1 MKRILL
7 LISIILFVTVPAFS
21 NHITGGEMFYTLVSQ
36 NGNSYTYQVTL
47 KLYRDCFSTGAQ
59 LDASAPI
66 AIYDKST
73 GTMFW
78 SSSIP
83 RTQMATLNLGSP
95 DPCINN
101 PPAVCYEVGFYTFE
115 VTLPGSVSGYT
126 IAYQRCCRI
135 AGINNLIGSSSVGA
149 TYTAEIPGTSLLPN
163 APANNSAKFAGTDT
177 VIVCANNAFSYSFA
191 ATDDDG
197 DLLSYSFCDAFTG
210 GTSSA
215 PAPNPPSGPP
225 YSWVPYS
232 GGGFNG
238 SSPLGSAISI
248 NTSTGLLSGIAP
260 AAGIYVVTVCVSEIR
275 SGVTI
280 ATQRKDLQIKVGDC
294 DRARAT
300 LNPEYVSCDVT
311 GDPFT
316 LTFSNN
322 TPSALINSY
331 NWDFGDLASGA
342 NNTSTVP
349 NPSHT
354 FSDTG
359 VYTIKLVT
367 NRGQACSDSATAIV
381 KVFPGF
387 FPGFTTVGICY
398 LNPVQFIDTT
408 RTVYGTVS
416 SWSWNFGDLTTLADT
431 SHQQRPTW
439 QYPGPGPKTVSFI
452 VASNKGC
459 IDTVTQVLDLLDRP
473 PLSVAFKD
481 TLICINDNVQ
491 LQAIGTGNFSWTPL
505 VNIINP
511 NTATPT
517 VNPTTTTTYTVELE
531 NSGCRNQDTV
541 RVRVVGFVTLNEM
554 ADTTI
559 CATDPVQLQV
569 SSDGLQF
576 QWTPA
581 PAVSNATIQNPVGI
595 AGGTQTYTVTA
606 TIGSCRATKDINV
619 FAVPYP
625 IANAGN
631 DTTLC
636 YNTPGQLNGSH
647 DGSSFTW
654 TPVNYLSN
662 PNILNPVVTPPRTTQ
677 YVLSSFDTRGCP
689 KPGRDTVLITLL
701 PKIQPFA
708 GRDTAVIIG
717 QPLQFNAEGGLSY
730 LWTPSTGLSNP
741 GIANPIGIYDG
752 SFDDIRYRVDVFNA
766 AGCFDSAFIHV
777 KIFKTV
783 PSIFV
788 PTAFTP
794 NNDGLNDVIRPIAV
808 GMKEIR
814 YFRIYNRWGQ
824 LVFHTTTN
832 GQGWDGRINGSPQA
846 TNVFVWMVSA
856 TDYLGNPYFRKGTV
870 TLIR

>member
-7 LISIILFVTVPAFS
+7 FISISFFLSVPAFA

-36 NGNSYTYQVTL
+36 NGNDYTYRVTL

-66 AIYDKST
+66 AIYDRTT
-73 GTMFW
+73 GVMVW

-83 RTQMATLNLGSP
+83 RTQMATLSLGSP

-101 PPAVCYEVGFYTFE
+101 PPAVCYEVGYYTFD
-115 VTLPGSVSGYT
+115 VTLPASVSGYT

-135 AGINNLIGSSSVGA
+135 SGINNLIGSSSVGA
-149 TYTAEIPGTSLLPN
+149 TYTAEIPGTLFLAT
-163 APANNSAKFAGTDT
+163 APANNSAKFVGTDT

-191 ATDDDG
+191 AIDDDPN
-197 DLLSYSFCDAFTG
+197 DILSYTFCDAYTG

-238 SSPLGSAISI
+238 SSPLGSNISI
-248 NTSTGLLSGIAP
+248 NPTTGLLSGIAP

-275 SGVTI
+275 NGVTI

-294 DRARAT
+294 DRATAT
-300 LNPEYVSCDVT
+300 LNPQYISCD
-311 GDPFT
+311 GFT

-322 TPSALINSY
+322 TPSALINTY
-331 NWDFGDLASGA
+331 NWSFGDPASGA
-342 NNTSTVP
+342 NNISTLATP
-349 NPSHT
+349 THT

-367 NRGQACSDSATAIV
+367 NLNQPCSDSATAIV
-381 KVFPGF
+381 KVYPGF
-387 FPGFTTVGICY
+387 FPGFTTAGICY

-408 RTVYGTVS
+408 RTVYGTVNG
-416 SWSWNFGDLTTLADT
+416 WSWNFGDLTTLADT
-431 SHQQRPTW
+431 SHQQHPSW
-439 QYPGPGPKTVSFI
+439 QYPGPGPKTINFI
-452 VASNKGC
+452 VTSSKGC
-459 IDTVTQVLDLLDRP
+459 IDTVTQVLDLLDKP
-473 PLSVAFKD
+473 PLSVAFND
-481 TLICINDNVQ
+481 TLICITDNVQ

-505 VNIINP
+505 VNIVNA

-517 VNPTTTTTYTVELE
+517 VTPSVTTTYQVELE
-531 NSGCRNQDTV
+531 SSGCRNYDTV
-541 RVRVVGFVTLNEM
+541 RVRVVDRVTLSARADTTSCQGDPVQLSLITDGLQYIWSPAATLSNPTVINPIATPTVTTTYQVIARIGSCTATDDLTVFVVPYPFVTL
-554 ADTTI
+554 APDTTI
-559 CATDPVQLQV
+559 C
-569 SSDGLQF
+569 
-576 QWTPA
+576 
-581 PAVSNATIQNPVGI
+581 
-595 AGGTQTYTVTA
+595 
-606 TIGSCRATKDINV
+606 
-619 FAVPYP
+619 
-625 IANAGN
+625 
-631 DTTLC
+631 
-636 YNTPGQLNGSH
+636 YNTPAQLYGTFR
-647 DGSSFTW
+647 GTSFTW
-654 TPVNYLSN
+654 TPANSLNN
-662 PNILNPVVTPPRTTQ
+662 PNIINPVATPPRTTN
-677 YVLSSFDTRGCP
+677 YILSVFDTLGCP
-689 KPGRDTVLITLL
+689 KPGRDSMLVTVL
-701 PKIQPFA
+701 PKIIPFA

-717 QPLQFNAEGGLSY
+717 QPLQFNAEGGVSY

-741 GIANPIGIYDG
+741 TIANPIGIYDG
-752 SFDDIRYRVDVFNA
+752 SFDNIRYRVDVFNA
-766 AGCFDSAFIHV
+766 AGCSDSAFVNV
-777 KIFKTV
+777 KIFKTA

-808 GMKEIR
+808 GMREIK

-824 LVFHTTTN
+824 MVFHTTTN

>member
-1 MKRILL
+1 MKRILFF
-7 LISIILFVTVPAFS
+7 ISISIFVTLPAFA

-36 NGNSYTYQVTL
+36 NGNDYTYRVTL

-66 AIYDKST
+66 AIYNKST
-73 GTMFW
+73 GVMVW

-83 RTQMATLNLGSP
+83 RTQMATLSLGSP

-101 PPAVCYEVGFYTFE
+101 PPAVCYEVGYYTFD
-115 VTLPGSVSGYT
+115 VTLPGTGNGYT

-135 AGINNLIGSSSVGA
+135 SGINNLIGSSSVGA
-149 TYTAEIPGTSLLPN
+149 TYTAEIPGTILLSN
-163 APANNSAKFAGTDT
+163 APANNSAKFIGPDT
-177 VIVCANNAFSYSFA
+177 VIVCANNAFLYSFA

-197 DLLSYSFCDAFTG
+197 DALSYSFCDAFTG

-238 SSPLGSAISI
+238 SSPLGSTITI

-275 SGVTI
+275 NGVTI

-294 DRARAT
+294 DRATAT
-300 LNPEYVSCDVT
+300 LSPEYVSCDVT

-316 LTFSNN
+316 LAFSNN
-322 TPSALINSY
+322 TPSALISTY
-331 NWDFGDLASGA
+331 YWEFGDPASGV
-342 NNTSTVP
+342 NNTSSLAT
-349 NPSHT
+349 PSHT

-367 NRGQACSDSATAIV
+367 NRNQPCSDSATAIV

-387 FPGFTTVGICY
+387 FPGFTTAGICY

-408 RTVYGTVS
+408 RTVYGTVN
-416 SWSWNFGDLTTLADT
+416 SWSWSFGDLTTLADT
-431 SHQQRPTW
+431 SHQQHPSW
-439 QYPGPGPKTVSFI
+439 QYPGAGPKTINFI
-452 VASNKGC
+452 VTSSKGC
-459 IDTVTQVLDLLDRP
+459 IDTVTQVLNLLDRP
-473 PLSVAFKD
+473 PLSVAFND
-481 TLICINDNVQ
+481 TLICITDNVQ

-505 VNIINP
+505 VNIINA

-517 VNPTTTTTYTVELE
+517 VTPTVTTTYRVELE
-531 NSGCRNQDTV
+531 SSGCRNYDTV
-541 RVRVVGFVTLNEM
+541 RVRVVDRVTLSARADTTSCQGDPVQLSLITDGLQYIWSPAATLSNPTVINPIATPTVTTTYQVIARIGSCTATDDLTVFVVPYPFVTL
-554 ADTTI
+554 APDTTI
-559 CATDPVQLQV
+559 C
-569 SSDGLQF
+569 
-576 QWTPA
+576 
-581 PAVSNATIQNPVGI
+581 
-595 AGGTQTYTVTA
+595 
-606 TIGSCRATKDINV
+606 
-619 FAVPYP
+619 
-625 IANAGN
+625 
-631 DTTLC
+631 
-636 YNTPGQLNGSH
+636 YNTPAQLYGTFR
-647 DGSSFTW
+647 GTSFTW
-654 TPVNYLSN
+654 TPANSLNN
-662 PNILNPVVTPPRTTQ
+662 PNIINPIATPPRTTN
-677 YVLSSFDTRGCP
+677 YILSVFDTLGCP
-689 KPGRDTVLITLL
+689 KPGRDSMLVTVL
-701 PKIQPFA
+701 PKIIPFA

-717 QPLQFNAEGGLSY
+717 QPLQFNAEGGVSY

-741 GIANPIGIYDG
+741 TIANPIGIYDG
-752 SFDDIRYRVDVFNA
+752 SFDNIRYRVDVFNA
-766 AGCFDSAFIHV
+766 AGCSDSAFVNV
-777 KIFKTV
+777 KIFKTA

-808 GMKEIR
+808 GMKEIK

-824 LVFHTTTN
+824 MVFHTTTN

-856 TDYLGNPYFRKGTV
+856 TDYLGNPYFQKGTV

>member
-7 LISIILFVTVPAFS
+7 FISISLFLSVPAFA

-36 NGNSYTYQVTL
+36 SGNDYTYRVTL

-66 AIYDKST
+66 AVYNKTT
-73 GTMFW
+73 GVMVW

-83 RTQMATLNLGSP
+83 RTQMTTLSLGSP

-101 PPAVCYEVGFYTFE
+101 PPAVCYEVGYYTFD
-115 VTLPGSVSGYT
+115 VTLPASVSGYT

-135 AGINNLIGSSSVGA
+135 SGINNLIGSSSVGA
-149 TYTAEIPGTSLLPN
+149 TYTAEIPGTSLLAN
-163 APANNSAKFAGTDT
+163 APANNSAKFIGPDT
-177 VIVCANNAFSYSFA
+177 VIVCANNAFLYSFA

-197 DLLSYSFCDAFTG
+197 DALSYSFCDAFTG

-238 SSPLGSAISI
+238 SSPLGSNINI

-275 SGVTI
+275 NGVTI

-294 DRARAT
+294 DRATAT
-300 LNPEYVSCDVT
+300 LDPQYISCD
-311 GDPFT
+311 GFT

-322 TPSALINSY
+322 TPSALINTY
-331 NWDFGDLASGA
+331 NWSFGDPASGA
-342 NNTSTVP
+342 NNISTLATP
-349 NPSHT
+349 THT

-359 VYTIKLVT
+359 IYTIKLVT
-367 NRGQACSDSATAIV
+367 NLNQPCSDSATAIV
-381 KVFPGF
+381 KVYPGF
-387 FPGFTTVGICY
+387 FPGFTTAGICY

-408 RTVYGTVS
+408 RTVYGTVN

-431 SHQQRPTW
+431 SHQQHPSW
-439 QYPGPGPKTVSFI
+439 QYPGPGPKTINFI
-452 VASNKGC
+452 VTSSKGC
-459 IDTVTQVLDLLDRP
+459 IDTVTQVLDLLDKP
-473 PLSVAFKD
+473 PLSVAFND
-481 TLICINDNVQ
+481 TLICITDNVQ

-505 VNIINP
+505 VNIINA

-517 VNPTTTTTYTVELE
+517 VTPSVTTTYQVELE
-531 NSGCRNQDTV
+531 SSGCRNYDTV
-541 RVRVVGFVTLNEM
+541 RVKVVDRVTLSARADTTSCQGDPVQLSLITDGLQYIWSPAATLSNPTIINPIATPTVTTTYQVIARIGSCIATDDLTVFVVPYPFVTL
-554 ADTTI
+554 APDTTI
-559 CATDPVQLQV
+559 C
-569 SSDGLQF
+569 
-576 QWTPA
+576 
-581 PAVSNATIQNPVGI
+581 
-595 AGGTQTYTVTA
+595 
-606 TIGSCRATKDINV
+606 
-619 FAVPYP
+619 
-625 IANAGN
+625 
-631 DTTLC
+631 
-636 YNTPGQLNGSH
+636 YNTPAQLYGTFR
-647 DGSSFTW
+647 GTSFTW
-654 TPVNYLSN
+654 TPANSLNN
-662 PNILNPVVTPPRTTQ
+662 PNIINPIATPPRTTN
-677 YVLSSFDTRGCP
+677 YILSVFDTLGCP
-689 KPGRDTVLITLL
+689 KPGRDSILVTVL
-701 PKIQPFA
+701 PKIIPFA

-717 QPLQFNAEGGLSY
+717 QPLQFNAEGGVSY

-741 GIANPIGIYDG
+741 TIANPIGIYDG
-752 SFDDIRYRVDVFNA
+752 SFDNIRYRVDVFNA
-766 AGCFDSAFIHV
+766 AGCSDSAFVNV
-777 KIFKTV
+777 KIFKTA

-808 GMKEIR
+808 GMKEIK

-824 LVFHTTTN
+824 MVFHTTTN
-832 GQGWDGRINGSPQA
+832 GQGWDGRINGSQQA

>member
-7 LISIILFVTVPAFS
+7 FILISFFLSVPVFA

-36 NGNSYTYQVTL
+36 NGNDYTYRVTL

-66 AIYDKST
+66 AVYNKST
-73 GTMFW
+73 GVMVW

-83 RTQMATLNLGSP
+83 RTQMTTLSLGSP

-101 PPAVCYEVGFYTFE
+101 PPAVCYEVGYYTFE
-115 VTLPGSVSGYT
+115 VTLPGSVGGYT
-126 IAYQRCCRI
+126 VAYQRCCRI

-149 TYTAEIPGTSLLPN
+149 TYTAEIPGTLFLAT
-163 APANNSAKFAGTDT
+163 APANNSAKFVGTDT
-177 VIVCANNAFSYSFA
+177 VIVCANNAFLYSFA

-197 DLLSYSFCDAFTG
+197 DALSYSFCDAFTG

-232 GGGFNG
+232 GGGFSG
-238 SSPLGSAISI
+238 SAPLGSAISI

-260 AAGIYVVTVCVSEIR
+260 AAGIYVVTVCVAEIR
-275 SGVTI
+275 NGVTI

-294 DRARAT
+294 DRATAT

-331 NWDFGDLASGA
+331 NWDFGDLASGV
-342 NNTSTVP
+342 NNTSSLAT
-349 NPSHT
+349 PSHT

-367 NRGQACSDSATAIV
+367 NRNQPCSDSATAIV

-387 FPGFTTVGICY
+387 FPGFTTAGICY

-408 RTVYGTVS
+408 RTVYGTVN
-416 SWSWNFGDLTTLADT
+416 SWSWNFGDLTTVADT
-431 SHQQRPTW
+431 SHQQHPIW
-439 QYPGPGPKTVSFI
+439 QYPGPGPKTINFI
-452 VASNKGC
+452 VTSSKGC
-459 IDTVTQVLDLLDRP
+459 VDTVTTVLDLLDKP

-481 TLICINDNVQ
+481 TLICITDNVQ

-517 VNPTTTTTYTVELE
+517 VSPTVTTTYTVELE
-531 NSGCRNQDTV
+531 SSGCRNRDTV
-541 RVRVVGFVTLNEM
+541 RVRVVDRVTLSARADTTSCQGDPVQLNLITDGLQYIWSPAATLNNPTIINPIATPTVTTTYQVIARIGSCTATDDLTVFVVPYPFVTL
-554 ADTTI
+554 APDTTI
-559 CATDPVQLQV
+559 C
-569 SSDGLQF
+569 
-576 QWTPA
+576 
-581 PAVSNATIQNPVGI
+581 
-595 AGGTQTYTVTA
+595 
-606 TIGSCRATKDINV
+606 
-619 FAVPYP
+619 
-625 IANAGN
+625 
-631 DTTLC
+631 
-636 YNTPGQLNGSH
+636 YNTPAQLYGTFR
-647 DGSSFTW
+647 GTSFIW
-654 TPVNYLSN
+654 TPSNSLNN
-662 PNILNPVVTPPRTTQ
+662 PNIINPIATPPRTTN
-677 YVLSSFDTRGCP
+677 YILSVFDTLGCP
-689 KPGRDTVLITLL
+689 KPGRDSMLVTVL
-701 PKIQPFA
+701 PKIRPFA

-717 QPLQFNAEGGLSY
+717 QPLQFNAEGGVSY

-741 GIANPIGIYDG
+741 TIANPVGIYDG
-752 SFDDIRYRVDVFNA
+752 SFDNIRYRVDVFNA
-766 AGCFDSAFIHV
+766 AGCSDSAFVNV
-777 KIFKTV
+777 KIFKTA

-808 GMKEIR
+808 GMKEIK

-824 LVFHTTTN
+824 MVFSTTTN

>member
-7 LISIILFVTVPAFS
+7 FISISIFVTLPAFA
-21 NHITGGEMFYTLVSQ
+21 NHITGGEMSYTLVSQ
-36 NGNSYTYQVTL
+36 NGNDYTYRVTL

-66 AIYDKST
+66 AIYNKST
-73 GTMFW
+73 GIMVW

-83 RTQMATLNLGSP
+83 RTQMTTLSLGSP

-101 PPAVCYEVGFYTFE
+101 PPAVCYEVGYYTFD
-115 VTLPGSVSGYT
+115 VTLPGTGNGYT

-135 AGINNLIGSSSVGA
+135 SGINNLIGSSSVGA
-149 TYTAEIPGTSLLPN
+149 TYTAEIPGTILLSN
-163 APANNSAKFAGTDT
+163 APANNSAKFIGPDT
-177 VIVCANNAFSYSFA
+177 VIVCANNAFLYSFA

-197 DLLSYSFCDAFTG
+197 DALSYSFCDAFTG

-238 SSPLGSAISI
+238 SSPLGSNISI
-248 NTSTGLLSGIAP
+248 NPTTGLLSGIAP

-275 SGVTI
+275 NGVTI

-294 DRARAT
+294 DRATAT
-300 LNPEYVSCDVT
+300 LNPQYISCD
-311 GDPFT
+311 GFT

-322 TPSALINSY
+322 TPSALINTY
-331 NWDFGDLASGA
+331 NWSFGDPASGA
-342 NNTSTVP
+342 NNISTLATP
-349 NPSHT
+349 THT

-367 NRGQACSDSATAIV
+367 NLNQPCSDSATAIV
-381 KVFPGF
+381 KVYPGF
-387 FPGFTTVGICY
+387 FPGFTTAGICY

-408 RTVYGTVS
+408 RTVYGTVN

-431 SHQQRPTW
+431 SHQQHPSW
-439 QYPGPGPKTVSFI
+439 QYPGPGPKTINFI
-452 VASNKGC
+452 VTSSKGC
-459 IDTVTQVLDLLDRP
+459 IDTVTQVLDLLDKP
-473 PLSVAFKD
+473 PLSVAFND
-481 TLICINDNVQ
+481 TLICITDNVQ

-505 VNIINP
+505 VNIVNA

-517 VNPTTTTTYTVELE
+517 VTPSVTTTYQVELE
-531 NSGCRNQDTV
+531 SSGCRNYDTV
-541 RVRVVGFVTLNEM
+541 RVRVVDRVTLSARADTTSCQGDPVQLSLITDGLQYIWSPAATLSNPTVINPIATPTVTTTYQVIARIGSCTATDDLTVFVVPYPFVTL
-554 ADTTI
+554 APDTTI
-559 CATDPVQLQV
+559 C
-569 SSDGLQF
+569 
-576 QWTPA
+576 
-581 PAVSNATIQNPVGI
+581 
-595 AGGTQTYTVTA
+595 
-606 TIGSCRATKDINV
+606 
-619 FAVPYP
+619 
-625 IANAGN
+625 
-631 DTTLC
+631 
-636 YNTPGQLNGSH
+636 YNTPAQLYGTFR
-647 DGSSFTW
+647 GTSFTW
-654 TPVNYLSN
+654 TPANSLNN
-662 PNILNPVVTPPRTTQ
+662 PNIINPVATPPRTTN
-677 YVLSSFDTRGCP
+677 YILSVFDTLGCP
-689 KPGRDTVLITLL
+689 KPGRDSMLVTVL
-701 PKIQPFA
+701 PKIIPFA

-717 QPLQFNAEGGLSY
+717 QPLQFNAEGGVSY

-741 GIANPIGIYDG
+741 TIANPIGIYDG
-752 SFDDIRYRVDVFNA
+752 SFDNIRYRVDVFNA
-766 AGCFDSAFIHV
+766 AGCSDSAFVNV
-777 KIFKTV
+777 KIFKTA

-808 GMKEIR
+808 GMREIK

-824 LVFHTTTN
+824 MVFSTTTN
-832 GQGWDGRINGSPQA
+832 GHGWDGRINGSQQA

>member
-7 LISIILFVTVPAFS
+7 LISISFFVTVPTFA
-21 NHITGGEMFYTLVSQ
+21 NHITGGEMYYTLVSQ
-36 NGNSYTYQVTL
+36 SGNDYTYRVTL

-73 GTMFW
+73 GLMVW

-83 RTQMATLNLGSP
+83 RTQMVTLSLGSP

-101 PPAVCYEVGFYTFE
+101 PPAVCYEVGYYTFD
-115 VTLPGSVSGYT
+115 VTLPATVNGYT
-126 IAYQRCCRI
+126 ISYQRCCRI
-135 AGINNLIGSSSVGA
+135 SGINNLIGSSSVGA
-149 TYTAEIPGTSLLPN
+149 TYTAEIPGTLFLAT
-163 APANNSAKFAGTDT
+163 APANNSAKFVGTDT

-191 ATDDDG
+191 AVDDDPN
-197 DLLSYSFCDAFTG
+197 DILSYTFCDAFTG

-238 SSPLGSAISI
+238 SAPLGSNISI
-248 NTSTGLLSGIAP
+248 NPTTGLLSGIAP
-260 AAGIYVVTVCVSEIR
+260 AAGIYVVTVCVNEIR
-275 SGVTI
+275 NGVTI

-294 DRARAT
+294 DRATAT
-300 LNPEYVSCDVT
+300 LNPQYISCD
-311 GDPFT
+311 GFT

-322 TPSALINSY
+322 TPSALINTY
-331 NWDFGDLASGA
+331 NWSFGDPASGA
-342 NNTSTVP
+342 NNISTLATP
-349 NPSHT
+349 THT

-367 NRGQACSDSATAIV
+367 NLNQPCSDSATAIV
-381 KVFPGF
+381 KVYPGF
-387 FPGFTTVGICY
+387 FPGFTTAGICY

-408 RTVYGTVS
+408 RTVYGTVN

-431 SHQQRPTW
+431 SHQQHPSW
-439 QYPGPGPKTVSFI
+439 QYPGPGPKTINFI
-452 VASNKGC
+452 VTSSKGC
-459 IDTVTQVLDLLDRP
+459 IDTVTQVLDLLDKP
-473 PLSVAFKD
+473 PLSVAFND
-481 TLICINDNVQ
+481 TLICITDNVQ

-505 VNIINP
+505 VNIVNA

-517 VNPTTTTTYTVELE
+517 VTPSVTTTYQVELE
-531 NSGCRNQDTV
+531 SSGCRNYDTV
-541 RVRVVGFVTLNEM
+541 RVRVVDRVTLSARADTTSCQGDPVQLSLITDGLQYIWSPAATLSNPTVINPIATPTVTTTYQVIARIGSCTATDDLTVFVVPYPFVTL
-554 ADTTI
+554 APDTTI
-559 CATDPVQLQV
+559 C
-569 SSDGLQF
+569 
-576 QWTPA
+576 
-581 PAVSNATIQNPVGI
+581 
-595 AGGTQTYTVTA
+595 
-606 TIGSCRATKDINV
+606 
-619 FAVPYP
+619 
-625 IANAGN
+625 
-631 DTTLC
+631 
-636 YNTPGQLNGSH
+636 YNTPAQLYGTFR
-647 DGSSFTW
+647 GTSFTW
-654 TPVNYLSN
+654 TPANSLNN
-662 PNILNPVVTPPRTTQ
+662 PNIINPVATPPRTTN
-677 YVLSSFDTRGCP
+677 YILSVFDTLGCP
-689 KPGRDTVLITLL
+689 KPGRDSMLVTVL
-701 PKIQPFA
+701 PKIIPFA

-717 QPLQFNAEGGLSY
+717 QPLQFNAEGGVSY

-741 GIANPIGIYDG
+741 TIANPIGIYDG
-752 SFDDIRYRVDVFNA
+752 SFDNIRYRVDVFNA
-766 AGCFDSAFIHV
+766 AGCSDSAFVNV
-777 KIFKTV
+777 KIFKTA

-808 GMKEIR
+808 GMREIK

-824 LVFHTTTN
+824 MVFNTTTN

>member
-7 LISIILFVTVPAFS
+7 LISISFFVTVPAFA
-21 NHITGGEMFYTLVSQ
+21 NHITGGEMFYTLTSQ
-36 NGNSYTYQVTL
+36 NGSDYTYNVTL

-66 AIYDKST
+66 AIYDRST
-73 GTMFW
+73 GVMVW
-78 SSSIP
+78 SASIP

-101 PPAVCYEVGFYTFE
+101 PPAVCYEVGYYSFD
-115 VTLPGSVSGYT
+115 VTLPGTVSGYT

-149 TYTAEIPGTSLLPN
+149 TYTAEIPGTLFLAT
-163 APANNSAKFAGTDT
+163 APANNSARFIGTDT
-177 VIVCANNAFSYSFA
+177 VVVCANNAFSYSFA
-191 ATDDDG
+191 ATDDDPN
-197 DLLSYSFCDAFTG
+197 DILSYTFCDAFTG

-238 SSPLGSAISI
+238 SAPLGSNITI
-248 NTSTGLLSGIAP
+248 NPTTGLLSGIAP
-260 AAGIYVVTVCVSEIR
+260 AAGIYVVTVCVAEIR
-275 SGVTI
+275 NGVTI

-294 DRARAT
+294 DRATAT
-300 LNPEYVSCDVT
+300 LNPEYITCD
-311 GDPFT
+311 GYT
-316 LTFSNN
+316 LTFANN
-322 TPSALINSY
+322 TPSALINTY
-331 NWDFGDLASGA
+331 NWSFGDPASGA
-342 NNTSTVP
+342 NNISTLATP
-349 NPSHT
+349 THT

-367 NRGQACSDSATAIV
+367 NLNQPCSDSATAIV
-381 KVFPGF
+381 KVYPGF
-387 FPGFTTVGICY
+387 FPGFTTAGICY

-408 RTVYGTVS
+408 RTVYGTVN

-431 SHQQRPTW
+431 SHQQHPSW
-439 QYPGPGPKTVSFI
+439 QYPGPGPKTINFI
-452 VASNKGC
+452 VTSSKGC

-473 PLSVAFKD
+473 PLSVAFND
-481 TLICINDNVQ
+481 TLICITDNVQ

-505 VNIINP
+505 VNIVNA

-517 VNPTTTTTYTVELE
+517 VTPTVTTTYTVELE

-581 PAVSNATIQNPVGI
+581 PAVNNATVQNPVGI
-595 AGGTQTYTVTA
+595 AGNTQTYTVTA
-606 TIGSCRATKDINV
+606 TIGSCRATRDINV

-625 IANAGN
+625 VANAGN
-631 DTTLC
+631 DTTIC

-647 DGSSFTW
+647 NGSSFTW

-677 YVLSSFDTRGCP
+677 YVLSSFDNRGCP
-689 KPGRDTVLITLL
+689 KPGYDTVLVTLL
-701 PKIQPFA
+701 PRIRPFA
-708 GRDTAVIIG
+708 GHDTAVIIG
-717 QPLQFNAEGGLSY
+717 QPLQFNAEGGVSY

-741 GIANPIGIYDG
+741 TIANPIGIYDG
-752 SFDDIRYRVDVFNA
+752 SFDNIRYRVDVFNA
-766 AGCFDSAFIHV
+766 AGCSDSAFINV
-777 KIFKTV
+777 KIFKTA

-808 GMKEIR
+808 GMKEIK

-824 LVFHTTTN
+824 MVFHTTTN
-832 GQGWDGRINGSPQA
+832 GQGWDGRINGSQQA